1 MLGDPGRKRAEDLK
15 ISLVYILPQ
24 VNAAR
29 VYEPLARRFAESYV
43 RNPPGVQV
51 HGLTIIS
58 NGGPIQE
65 RQKRLFHPLPC
76 RWMEHSN
83 LGKDC
88 GAFQLAAEKI
98 ECDLLIC
105 FGSHVHFWKAGWLD
119 RIVEAFL
126 DNGPALYGAWGFHQ
140 PADHIRT
147 TAFWMPP
154 EILRSY
160 PIWVGN
166 SQRYGFEYGSQ
177 SISAHTRQCGFP
189 TLMVTWDGVYDL
201 PQWKHVTREETLFL
215 EQHTAG
221 LGWNA
226 R

>member
-1 MLGDPGRKRAEDLK
+1 MLGDTGRKRAEDLK
-15 ISLVYILPQ
+15 TALVYILPQ

-29 VYEPLARRFAESYV
+29 VYEPLARRFVESYV
-43 RNPPGVQV
+43 RNPPGVEV

-58 NGGPIQE
+58 NGGAIQE
-65 RQKRLFHPLPC
+65 RQKRLFDPLPC

-83 LGKDC
+83 LGKDV
-88 GAFQLAAEKI
+88 GAFQMAAEKI

-105 FGSHVHFWKAGWLD
+105 FGSHIHFVRAGWLD
-119 RIVEAFL
+119 RIVNVFL

-166 SQRYGFEYGSQ
+166 SQRYGFEYGPQ
-177 SISAHTRQCGFP
+177 SITLFVHNLGFP
-189 TLMVTWDGVYDL
+189 VIQVGWTKALDYGHWEHFDQNESIFRD
-201 PQWKHVTREETLFL
+201 
-215 EQHTAG
+215 QHTAS
-221 LGWNA
+221 
-226 R
+226 